1 MTQDHAAPGNTLVGE
16 LQAQLAQLVAGFDA
30 RPAMRAMLDGT
41 ADQQLYV
48 SFLVQSRH
56 YVALTEP
63 CLRAAGKRLRELD
76 RHGELA
82 ELYFQK
88 AEEEAGHDILI
99 DEDLTALGLD
109 PEKAL
114 ADEPPGGWV
123 NAYNTWITAA
133 TKGDHPLAFMGSAYV
148 LEGLA
153 TLRAGVVAEALKRA
167 GRIERIAGAVKFL
180 ELHAVADIGHVD
192 DMDRVLDRL
201 EDAAEKDAIIMTA
214 AATRGAY
221 LGMLDDVSDNVGGR
235 WRQAA

>member
-1 MTQDHAAPGNTLVGE
+1 MAQGVTSTDGN
-16 LQAQLAQLVAGFDA
+16 LVAALKTELDRLVSGVDG
-30 RPAMRAMLDGT
+30 RPAMRAMLDGS
-41 ADQQLYV
+41 ADRDLYV

-63 CLRAAGKRLRELD
+63 CLREAGKRLRELK
-76 RHGELA
+76 RYGALA

-99 DEDLTALGLD
+99 DEDLKSLGLD
-109 PEKAL
+109 PERAL
-114 ADEPPGGWV
+114 AQERPGGWV

-133 TKGDHPLAFMGSAYV
+133 TRGEHPLAFMGSAYV

-153 TLRAGVVAEALKRA
+153 TQRAGVIADALKRA
-167 GRIERIAGAVKFL
+167 GRIEHIEKAVRFL

-192 DMDRVLDRL
+192 DMDRDL
-201 EDAAEKDAIIMTA
+201 ESLTDPAEKDAIVMTA

-221 LGMLDDVSDNVGGR
+221 LGMLDDVHDTVSGR
-235 WRQAA
+235 WHKAA

>member
-1 MTQDHAAPGNTLVGE
+1 MAQDIIGNSGLVGA
-16 LQAQLAQLVAGFDA
+16 LKTQLDLLVSGVDE

-41 ADQQLYV
+41 ADRDLYI

-63 CLRAAGKRLRELD
+63 CLIAAGKRLRELKKYD
-76 RHGELA
+76 RLA

-88 AEEEAGHDILI
+88 AEEEAGHDVLI
-99 DEDLTALGLD
+99 DEDLKALGLD

-123 NAYNTWITAA
+123 NAYNSWITAA
-133 TKGDHPLAFMGSAYV
+133 TKGEHPLAFMGSAYL

-153 TLRAGVVAEALKRA
+153 THRAGVIAEALRKA
-167 GRIERIAGAVKFL
+167 GKIERINKAVRFL

-192 DMDRVLDRL
+192 DMDRDLESL
-201 EDAAEKDAIIMTA
+201 EDEVEKDAIVMTA

-221 LGMLDDVSDNVGGR
+221 LGMLDDVSDTVAGR
-235 WRQAA
+235 WRKAA

>member
-1 MTQDHAAPGNTLVGE
+1 MTQLVENG
-16 LQAQLAQLVAGFDA
+16 LVPALKRQLDLLVAGVDQ

-41 ADQQLYV
+41 ASRDLYI

-63 CLRAAGKRLRELD
+63 CLRDAGKRLRELKKY
-76 RHGELA
+76 GELA

-99 DEDLTALGLD
+99 DEDLKNLGLD

-114 ADEPPGGWV
+114 AEEQPGGWV
-123 NAYNTWITAA
+123 SAYNTWITAA
-133 TKGDHPLAFMGSAYV
+133 TKGEHPLAFMGSAYV

-153 TLRAGVVAEALKRA
+153 TQRAGVIAEALKKA
-167 GRIERIAGAVKFL
+167 GKIERIEKAVSFL

-192 DMDRVLDRL
+192 DMDRDLDSL
-201 EDAAEKDAIIMTA
+201 TDEVEKDAIVMTA

-221 LGMLDDVSDNVGGR
+221 LGMLDDVSDTVSGR
-235 WRQAA
+235 WRRAA